1 MNEKAETPQER
12 PGWVFDFQVSGKGE
26 DKATNE
32 GRKIRAEE
40 DRFSGNKGTPGCGG
54 AASGTDGL
62 PRHIVPRTR
71 LISETVG
78 LQMFKVLPACLSFFK
93 KISLKTRLQRQW

>member
-32 GRKIRAEE
+32 AEKLGQKRTGSQE
-40 DRFSGNKGTPGCGG
+40 IKAPQAVVGQ
-54 AASGTDGL
+54 AAA
-62 PRHIVPRTR
+62 
-71 LISETVG
+71 
-78 LQMFKVLPACLSFFK
+78 QMASHAILSL
-93 KISLKTRLQRQW
+93 SQD

>member
-26 DKATNE
+26 DKATNG

-40 DRFSGNKGTPGCGG
+40 DRFSGNKGTPTPYCPSHKTDFRNCGSPNVQG
-54 AASGTDGL
+54 PS
-62 PRHIVPRTR
+62 
-71 LISETVG
+71 
-78 LQMFKVLPACLSFFK
+78 
-93 KISLKTRLQRQW
+93 SLFVIF